1 MQLSFR
7 LDTGVPKLNDGVM
20 VLQQT
25 SIGGGLNDGKRIVSA
40 ASGIRLDMGC
50 YHFVKELGQP
60 IKLPVQLYTDNQ
72 DAIASI
78 KNEASSSKTNHV
90 HIMLMHKFIG
100 NCIDTTLSCLCDYRK
115 YGRRLCLDRHLSVC
129 NPSMALMLLP
139 TTKAIYLVLDRTV

>member
-25 SIGGGLNDGKRIVSA
+25 SIGGGLNDGKRIV
-40 ASGIRLDMGC
+40 SGIRLDMGC

-78 KNEASSSKTNHV
+78 KNEASRDVPRENS
-90 HIMLMHKFIG
+90 
-100 NCIDTTLSCLCDYRK
+100 
-115 YGRRLCLDRHLSVC
+115 LDRRHEYQY
-129 NPSMALMLLP
+129 ALGCCKL
-139 TTKAIYLVLDRTV
+139 K